1 MQFCCCCK
9 IISLRNYSA
18 MSQLVDCCSLQ
29 TNNFTLHL
37 SFLYLFI
44 GINLNN
50 ESQLSILTLE
60 RDTLLTKLLE
70 ATTHADSLKDLLNSL
85 SKELHDITKHNAHL
99 KVYIIITLF
108 TMIAW

>member
-1 MQFCCCCK
+1 MQFCYCCK
-9 IISLRNYSA
+9 FPLEIIL
-18 MSQLVDCCSLQ
+18 QCTVGCSLQ
-29 TNNFTLHL
+29 TTLHL

-44 GINLNN
+44 GVNLNS

-70 ATTHADSLKDLLNSL
+70 TTTHADSLQDLLNSL

>member
-1 MQFCCCCK
+1 
-9 IISLRNYSA
+9 
-18 MSQLVDCCSLQ
+18 MSQLVVAYKLI
-29 TNNFTLHL
+29 TLHC
-37 SFLYLFI
+37 FLYLFI
-44 GINLNN
+44 GINLNS

-70 ATTHADSLKDLLNSL
+70 ATTHADSLQDLLNSL